1 MPGPWQTHVG
11 ADGWEP
17 MDLGE
22 VIVGEVHILRS
33 DEAEQPYLAGLWR
46 VTGDLPA
53 PFAYDFRQNETIHV
67 LDGVVVIDVEDGP
80 VLELSEGGGA
90 PSPGPMM
97 MKTMAAPAMAVEPG
111 QLEFSVTVEATWAI
125 R

>member
-22 VIVGEVHILRS
+22 VVVGEVHILRS

-80 VLELSEGGGA
+80 VLELSEGDIA
-90 PSPGPMM
+90 SF
-97 MKTMAAPAMAVEPG
+97 AAGSRAVWRIARTPFKE
-111 QLEFSVTVEATWAI
+111 LFVLS
-125 R
+125 